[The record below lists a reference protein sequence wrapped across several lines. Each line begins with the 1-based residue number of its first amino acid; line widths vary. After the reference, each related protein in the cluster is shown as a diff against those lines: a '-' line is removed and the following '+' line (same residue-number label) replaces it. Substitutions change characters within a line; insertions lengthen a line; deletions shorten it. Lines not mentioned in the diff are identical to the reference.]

1 MVDPA
6 SGSRPRT
13 RQDSLISLPFST
25 FLLFILVMGRPNSN
39 TNNSSRCPNFSLT
52 LRHPACY
59 DLPRAVLIG
68 RSPRQSRC
76 LSSNPRRPRFVVGDV
91 EAAGKRVAKLTAP
104 LARANLAGTTQPNGC
119 TVLEFHCIVVRFDCT
134 VLLECMGT
142 CLGAHERA

>member
-13 RQDSLISLPFST
+13 RQDSLISLPFSA

-39 TNNSSRCPNFSLT
+39 TNSSRCPNFSLT

-76 LSSNPRRPRFVVGDV
+76 LSSNLRRPRFVVGDV
-91 EAAGKRVAKLTAP
+91 EASGKRVAKLTAP

-134 VLLECMGT
+134 VLLECMRT